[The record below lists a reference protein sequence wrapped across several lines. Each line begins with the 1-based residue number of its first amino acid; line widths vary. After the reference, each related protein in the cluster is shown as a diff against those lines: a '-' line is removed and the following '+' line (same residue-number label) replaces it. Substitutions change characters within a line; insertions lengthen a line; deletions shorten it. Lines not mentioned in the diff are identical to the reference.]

1 MSIPQFNV
9 YGLLP
14 LGFHPATMEELKR
27 KFGFS
32 PKRRSLIEDGLV
44 LVVRELVSMG
54 VLELYVDGSFVERD
68 PSPGD
73 LDGCVLTEAT
83 AKVYREI
90 AERQELWLMQYRM
103 DIWPAATD
111 VEGEG
116 SQTYFE
122 QLFGH
127 TEDNPPRP
135 KGIVKLKLRG

>member
-1 MSIPQFNV
+1 MSIPQLNT

-14 LGFHPATMEELKR
+14 PGFHLATMAELKQ

-32 PKRRSLIEDGLV
+32 PKRRSLIEEGLE
-44 LVVRELVSMG
+44 LVTRELVSMG
-54 VLELYVDGSFVERD
+54 VLELYVDGSFVEQD

-73 LDGCVLTEAT
+73 LDGYVLTESPS
-83 AKVYREI
+83 KVYQKI

-116 SQTYFE
+116 SQSYFE
-122 QLFGH
+122 QLFSH
-127 TEDNPPRP
+127 TADDSPRP

>member
-1 MSIPQFNV
+1 MSIPRFNA

-14 LGFHPATMEELKR
+14 PGFHPATMEELKR

-32 PKRRSLIEDGLV
+32 PTRRSLIEDGLG
-44 LVVRELVSMG
+44 LVVGDLVSMG
-54 VLELYVDGSFVERD
+54 VLELFVDGSFVEQD

-73 LDGCVLTEAT
+73 LDGYVLAEAT
-83 AKVYREI
+83 SKVYREI

-111 VEGEG
+111 VEGDG

-122 QLFGH
+122 QLFSH
-127 TEDNPPRP
+127 TADDPPRP
-135 KGIVKLKLRG
+135 KGIVNLKLRG

>member
-1 MSIPQFNV
+1 MSIPQFNA

-14 LGFHPATMEELKR
+14 PGFHPAIVEELKR
-27 KFGFS
+27 KIGFS
-32 PKRRSLIEDGLV
+32 PKRRSLIEDGL
-44 LVVRELVSMG
+44 ELVTKELVEMG
-54 VLELYVDGSFVERD
+54 VLELYVDGSFVEQD

-73 LDGCVLTEAT
+73 LDGYVLTGAT
-83 AKVYREI
+83 SKVYQEI
-90 AERQELWLMQYRM
+90 AERQELWLMEYRM

-122 QLFGH
+122 QLFGR
-127 TEDNPPRP
+127 TEDDPPRP